1 MLGFYPKKCSQPIEI
16 WLILNMSIDGL
27 YIISIII
34 IIYYARRIVNDVNRR
49 RNGAAN
55 ANNNRNNFV
64 SSNVERNFEQQQLD
78 DIEQNQSN
86 YDFIRNFEEDN
97 RYFSWFR
104 EGIRM

>member
-1 MLGFYPKKCSQPIEI
+1 
-16 WLILNMSIDGL
+16 MSIDGL